1 MFKAAEL
8 SQDLSVTKSCFE
20 CSIWI
25 LSVMHTTSNNQ
36 KKAVILMLIQ
46 VFSVLHE
53 HKCFVTNGRN
63 SHVFRLTHSTKLKR
77 VNTPLIAKREG
88 EHTPH

>member
-1 MFKAAEL
+1 MFKVAKL

-46 VFSVLHE
+46 VCFLLHR

-63 SHVFRLTHSTKLKR
+63 SHFVRLMHSTKL
-77 VNTPLIAKREG
+77 
-88 EHTPH
+88 